1 MEKYFFVGTCA
12 WVFVLLVLTADK
24 IFSFS
29 ELKQLNH
36 NIMAL
41 LNLLLIAAIVGM
53 LGAII
58 SKLWGGIENFLAW
71 LLSFII
77 PGVALGMLLFLIMGF
92 GYMIGNFQD
101 VKIFGVHSFVLGLVI
116 GTACEIVL
124 SIKNFLTRR

>member
-1 MEKYFFVGTCA
+1 MRGFLFCWSLPLIKFFP
-12 WVFVLLVLTADK
+12 FLNRN
-24 IFSFS
+24 
-29 ELKQLNH
+29 QLNH
-36 NIMAL
+36 NIMAI

-71 LLSFII
+71 LLSFLI
-77 PGVALGMLLFLIMGF
+77 PGVGLGLLLFLVMGF

-101 VKIFGVHSFVLGLVI
+101 VKIFGVHSFLLGLII